1 MEKIG
6 DAYPFV
12 LPGLWGSWAV
22 LVTRV
27 GAGVAL
33 LVEFPLFLRF
43 WVEPYLRKPGRN
55 FSPIHL
61 NIILYNMK

>member
-1 MEKIG
+1 MERIG

-33 LVEFPLFLRF
+33 PVEFPLYLRF
-43 WVEPYLRKPGRN
+43 LVETLSQETWLD
-55 FSPIHL
+55 FL
-61 NIILYNMK
+61 TDTC